1 MIGIRKGIRN
11 SSHVA
16 SYGIPDLP
24 QRYDRVSSPDVPS
37 LKGKEFEEKVSSN
50 IFEEKAKRKI
60 LGAQEFDLNAP
71 LCGSIIRTSS
81 PDFHKTLISRE
92 ARYPSRKARTERAG
106 SWH

>member
-24 QRYDRVSSPDVPS
+24 RRYDSVSSPDVP
-37 LKGKEFEEKVSSN
+37 LKGKEFEEKVSSD

-60 LGAQEFDLNAP
+60 LGMQEFDLNAP
-71 LCGSIIRTSS
+71 LCGSTIR
-81 PDFHKTLISRE
+81 
-92 ARYPSRKARTERAG
+92 ARYE
-106 SWH
+106 